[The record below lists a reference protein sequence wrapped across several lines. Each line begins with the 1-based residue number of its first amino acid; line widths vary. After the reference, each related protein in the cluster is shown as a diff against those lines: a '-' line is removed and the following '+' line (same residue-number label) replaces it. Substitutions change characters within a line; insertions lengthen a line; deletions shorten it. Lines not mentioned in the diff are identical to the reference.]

1 MQEDK
6 LTYSINEAAALL
18 GVGRTTVYEL
28 IRQQQLLTVKIGQR
42 RLITRLDLD
51 AFVEDLRQRPA
62 A

>member
-28 IRQQQLLTVKIGQR
+28 IRQEQLLTVKIGQR

-51 AFVEDLRQRPA
+51 AFVEHLRQRPA

>member
-6 LTYSINEAAALL
+6 LTFSINEAAALL

-28 IRQQQLLTVKIGQR
+28 IRQEQLMTVKIGQR

-51 AFVEDLRQRPA
+51 AFIEQLRQRPA